1 MTKTRKRPRLVGAV
15 IGVVLMGVAIYSIFL
30 VEWRTEVPE
39 EPPLVRPLKTM
50 IIKSPFSAVGRK
62 YPGNVRAN
70 EEVNLAFQVAGQLIE
85 FPVKKG
91 QQVAQGELLGRLD
104 PRDFENDL
112 AAKQA
117 ALTRA
122 QAEFERIAGLAE
134 RGMATE
140 KEKIDSRAARDAAEA
155 RANIATKALDDT
167 YLRAPFAGVIAHTFV
182 DNFQNIDAKQPVLS
196 LQEVKSV
203 EIVINVP
210 EERVI
215 RGQEAK
221 GQFRFV
227 ATFEYLPDREFEV
240 TLKEFA
246 TEADPATQTYA
257 ATLVMPAPEDV
268 LILPGMTATVRGY
281 RKEDQGAQDTG
292 YAVPVDAVAI
302 DGQGQYYVW
311 VVQTKA
317 DGSGTV
323 QRVDVQVGE
332 MVQDDILV
340 LDGLQQGDGI
350 ALAGVHL
357 LQEGQQVR
365 PFLPKGDAAR

>member
-1 MTKTRKRPRLVGAV
+1 
-15 IGVVLMGVAIYSIFL
+15 MGVAVYSIFL

-140 KEKIDSRAARDAAEA
+140 
-155 RANIATKALDDT
+155 KALDDT